1 MTTLDD
7 SHPPE
12 PIFTVR
18 MLKYGTY
25 EVVLEQDDDTP
36 RRHISDFRSKDEAQ
50 TWIKEHAAS
59 WVKRKLPHR
68 G

>member
-1 MTTLDD
+1 MTALDD
-7 SHPPE
+7 SRSPE
-12 PIFTVR
+12 AVFTVR
-18 MLKYGTY
+18 PLKYGTY
-25 EVVLEQDDDTP
+25 EVVLEQDVETP

-50 TWIKEHAAS
+50 TWIKENAAS